1 MFIFAASLRNF
12 MLDIKTPQDHIILV
26 PMDFSDSSINAVYYA
41 VEMANFFDS
50 EITLLHVLS
59 KSTLSGL
66 FSSESEIV
74 ILRDKVRKKLEDF
87 KSEILKKWP
96 NLKVNTLLSEGKP
109 FKVINKVAMDNK
121 CDTIVMGTNGANGIE
136 QFTGSTTSR
145 VIKSSTIPVI
155 AVKQKRTEPKFSK
168 IVLPIDLTK
177 TSKQKID
184 WAVKVGLKYNS
195 TIHIIMELEKDE
207 LIERK
212 IKANLKQAEGI
223 FEKYSINYESHLL
236 DDREYPDHLGKDTI
250 KYAEEID
257 ADLIIIMTKSETG
270 KLSALF
276 VGSYAEQI
284 VNSSQKT
291 PVMCINPKPT
301 GSRATGG
308 SGFY

>member
-1 MFIFAASLRNF
+1 

-109 FKVINKVAMDNK
+109 LKVINKVAMDNK

-136 QFTGSTTSR
+136 LFTCCS
-145 VIKSSTIPVI
+145 
-155 AVKQKRTEPKFSK
+155 
-168 IVLPIDLTK
+168 
-177 TSKQKID
+177 
-184 WAVKVGLKYNS
+184 
-195 TIHIIMELEKDE
+195 
-207 LIERK
+207 
-212 IKANLKQAEGI
+212 
-223 FEKYSINYESHLL
+223 
-236 DDREYPDHLGKDTI
+236 
-250 KYAEEID
+250 
-257 ADLIIIMTKSETG
+257 
-270 KLSALF
+270 
-276 VGSYAEQI
+276 
-284 VNSSQKT
+284 
-291 PVMCINPKPT
+291 
-301 GSRATGG
+301 
-308 SGFY
+308 

>member
-41 VEMANFFDS
+41 VEVANFFDS

-136 QFTGSTTSR
+136 QFTYRICLSMLMVKILLSMM
-145 VIKSSTIPVI
+145 VLLYKLFHLIKLCISYSLT
-155 AVKQKRTEPKFSK
+155 QS
-168 IVLPIDLTK
+168 VLNI
-177 TSKQKID
+177 
-184 WAVKVGLKYNS
+184 
-195 TIHIIMELEKDE
+195 
-207 LIERK
+207 
-212 IKANLKQAEGI
+212 
-223 FEKYSINYESHLL
+223 
-236 DDREYPDHLGKDTI
+236 
-250 KYAEEID
+250 
-257 ADLIIIMTKSETG
+257 
-270 KLSALF
+270 
-276 VGSYAEQI
+276 
-284 VNSSQKT
+284 
-291 PVMCINPKPT
+291 
-301 GSRATGG
+301 
-308 SGFY
+308 